1 MPARL
6 DPCTDWQIPR
16 QTFHRHLVPLGGN
29 VLLCLALRGQTG
41 RVRFK
46 AAAETCHNTNPDRP
60 NKHCKIAR
68 GGEGR
73 RPEFRHLVEDFCLH
87 NSTSW
92 LRGFIAMAS
101 GGYSIQSLLQNDA
114 GTKPKEDEP
123 RQKPPKSLDKK
134 PDIQLPPNPLAVM
147 MLQERLF
154 NQRKSLI

>member
-1 MPARL
+1 
-6 DPCTDWQIPR
+6 
-16 QTFHRHLVPLGGN
+16 
-29 VLLCLALRGQTG
+29 
-41 RVRFK
+41 
-46 AAAETCHNTNPDRP
+46 
-60 NKHCKIAR
+60 
-68 GGEGR
+68 
-73 RPEFRHLVEDFCLH
+73 
-87 NSTSW
+87 
-92 LRGFIAMAS
+92 MAS